1 MVIVSFAF
9 FVMSF
14 LFVRMLIS
22 LINLLTSN
30 YLPEGEPDK
39 KPLLSILIPARNE
52 EKSLP
57 LLLEDL
63 KQVTFPKIEIIVCD
77 DNSTDNTPGFLKS
90 SSKEMPGLRYFGGQ
104 ELPAG
109 WLGKNFA
116 CHQLAQQAKGDFFL
130 FLDADVRVS
139 EVMPAKAIQYM
150 QRHNIDLVSVF
161 PTQLMQSPGELITVP
176 VMNWILLSLLP
187 LPLVRLS
194 RFSSISAANGQ
205 FMLFNADSYRKNNWH
220 QTVKNEATEDIVISR
235 LIKKQGGKVSTLTGG
250 SDVFCRMY
258 ETSGEAISGFS
269 RNVHQYFGG
278 SRLVMI
284 FFTIT
289 VLFGWI
295 PVWQYFGWVGIKWYL
310 LMVIANR
317 VFVAMGSSQKS
328 LTVWL
333 HPMQMINFAIIT
345 VLNIIQKIKGNIEW
359 KGRKIGI

>member
-1 MVIVSFAF
+1 MVGFAF

-22 LINLLTSN
+22 LINLLTRN
-30 YLPEGEPDK
+30 YLPEGEPDGQI
-39 KPLLSILIPARNE
+39 LLSILIPARNE

-63 KQVTFPKIEIIVCD
+63 KQVSYPNIEIIVCD
-77 DNSTDNTPGFLKS
+77 DNSIDNTPDILNS
-90 SSKEMPGLRYFGGQ
+90 YSKKMPGLRYFRGQ
-104 ELPAG
+104 ELPDG
-109 WLGKNFA
+109 WLGKNYA
-116 CHQLAQQAKGDFFL
+116 CHQLAQQARGDFFL

-139 EVMPAKAIQYM
+139 ANMSAKAVGYTQKHDM
-150 QRHNIDLVSVF
+150 DLVSVF
-161 PTQLMQSPGELITVP
+161 PTQKMQSFGELITVP
-176 VMNWILLSLLP
+176 VINWILLSLLP
-187 LPLVRLS
+187 LPLVRLTG
-194 RFSSISAANGQ
+194 FSSLSAANGQ

-235 LIKKQGGKVSTLTGG
+235 LIKKRGGKISTLTGNN
-250 SDVFCRMY
+250 DVFCRMY
-258 ETSGEAISGFS
+258 ESSGEAIGGFS

-289 VLFGWI
+289 VLFGSI
-295 PVWQYFGWVGIKWYL
+295 PVWLYFGWEGIRWYL
-310 LMVIANR
+310 LMVTANR

-333 HPMQMINFAIIT
+333 HPLQMINFAVIA
-345 VLNIIQKIKGNIEW
+345 VKNIIQKIKGNTEW